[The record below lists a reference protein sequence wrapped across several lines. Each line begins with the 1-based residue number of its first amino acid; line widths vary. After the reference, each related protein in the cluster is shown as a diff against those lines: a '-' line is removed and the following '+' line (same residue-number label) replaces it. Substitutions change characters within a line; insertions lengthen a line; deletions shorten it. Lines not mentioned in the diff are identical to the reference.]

1 MQLRV
6 VAEAWPADVR
16 TGIVAA
22 QDYRTEVAQEITHLA
37 MSTIGYAAIEKS
49 SWETTSYFDNRK
61 LSIFSGSNEI
71 QRNIVA
77 KRILGL

>member
-1 MQLRV
+1 
-6 VAEAWPADVR
+6 
-16 TGIVAA
+16 
-22 QDYRTEVAQEITHLA
+22 

-77 KRILGL
+77 KRIRGL